1 MSAVDAPNVGRLT
14 HRAGGMAS
22 DTAVLVVA
30 AVRPD
35 VRWLVHPLRDS

>member
-1 MSAVDAPNVGRLT
+1 
-14 HRAGGMAS
+14 MAS